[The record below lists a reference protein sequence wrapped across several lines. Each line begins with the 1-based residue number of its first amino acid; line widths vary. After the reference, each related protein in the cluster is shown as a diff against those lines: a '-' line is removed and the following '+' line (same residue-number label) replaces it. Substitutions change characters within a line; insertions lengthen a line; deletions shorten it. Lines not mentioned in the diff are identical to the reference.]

1 MDEKDFYIFGLP
13 IQTELG
19 EVRFLT
25 YVEYLQHLASLSSMS
40 QNVLHIYYQY
50 KNYYDSM
57 RVDSDTKQKIDES
70 LELLKSASLF
80 DIVKENQDIKGDYEK
95 IFKLVIA
102 NSEAIDMI
110 MNHENLFMNYR
121 KLVLDMNMM
130 TESLVNANPEIQ
142 KGIERS
148 RRVKQM
154 SNKEQQSSSDIVS
167 SIVVGA
173 GILPQDVAHM
183 TVLQVYSTYYRIS
196 RFQNYTTSALFATV
210 AEKVEIESW
219 SAHIDLWEKEKDG
232 IEKSEFDKKY
242 GNIF

>member
-1 MDEKDFYIFGLP
+1 MDDKDYYIFGLP
-13 IQTELG
+13 VKTEFG
-19 EVRFLT
+19 EARFLT
-25 YVEYLQHLASLSSMS
+25 YLEYLQNLAELSSMS

-50 KNYYDSM
+50 KNHYDSM
-57 RVDSDTKQKIDES
+57 KIDDETKQQIEES
-70 LELLKSASLF
+70 LEVLKKESLYN
-80 DIVKENQDIKGDYEK
+80 IVTGKEDLEDDYRK
-95 IFKLVIA
+95 IFKLVIE
-102 NSEAIDMI
+102 NDEVINMI
-110 MNHENLFMNYR
+110 FSNEELFMSFR

-130 TESLVNANPEIQ
+130 TESLVSPNPEIQ

-148 RRVKQM
+148 RRVKQAA
-154 SNKEQQSSSDIVS
+154 NKDKQSFSDIVS

-173 GILPQDVAHM
+173 GILPQHVAHM

-196 RFQNYTTSALFATV
+196 RFQNYTTSTLFATV

-232 IEKSEFDKKY
+232 MDKSEFDKKF